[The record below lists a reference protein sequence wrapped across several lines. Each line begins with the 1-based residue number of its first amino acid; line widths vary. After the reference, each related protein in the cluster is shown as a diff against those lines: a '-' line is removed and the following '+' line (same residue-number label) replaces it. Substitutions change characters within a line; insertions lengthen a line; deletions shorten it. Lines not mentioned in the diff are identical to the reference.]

1 MNFLIRRTPAKR
13 PTMID
18 ETNHPKQINKLYP
31 FWLKGTLILLGL
43 CLIVITLLYS
53 RFILLPLAIAALI
66 SMLLSPVIERLESWK
81 LGRVIS
87 ILAALSVIIIFLA
100 GLVALLTI
108 QVVQFSDNLPEVA
121 EKIKSSSS
129 EGIQFIES
137 VSGIDE
143 ETLNGY
149 LKNGIN
155 NLFDAGGGFLTS
167 LADATKGTFI
177 IVGLLPIFIFFML
190 YYKEMYQTF
199 LEETFKKSHN
209 SEIDVVIKKV
219 QKVTQNYL
227 VGLFTVMGIMAVLNT
242 IGLLIIGL
250 DYAIFFAVFAAF
262 LANIPYVGS
271 ILCAFPAV
279 LYALLFGDSLILPL
293 LVIGVFT
300 TVQLIESNFITP
312 KVIGSKVSI
321 NPFVAIIALLIGGHV
336 WGIAGMVLFIPMI
349 GILRVGF
356 SKVQSLEPYGY
367 LLGNI
372 IDYSESKRKND
383 QK

>member
-1 MNFLIRRTPAKR
+1 MT
-13 PTMID
+13 D
-18 ETNHPKQINKLYP
+18 ETNHPKQKNEPYP

-43 CLIVITLLYS
+43 CLIVITLIHG

-66 SMLLSPVIERLESWK
+66 AMLLSPVIERLESWK

-100 GLVALLTI
+100 GLVVLLTI

-129 EGIQFIES
+129 QGIQFIEG

-143 ETLNGY
+143 ETLNEY

-167 LADATKGTFI
+167 LADATKGTLI
-177 IVGLLPIFIFFML
+177 ILGLLPIFIFFML

-219 QKVTQNYL
+219 QKVTQNNL
-227 VGLFTVMGIMAVLNT
+227 VGLFTVMGIMAILNT
-242 IGLLIIGL
+242 IGLLLLGL

-262 LANIPYVGS
+262 LAIIPYVGS
-271 ILCAFPAV
+271 ILGAFPAV

-356 SKVQSLEPYGY
+356 SQVEALEPYGY
-367 LLGNI
+367 LLGNV
-372 IDYSESKRKND
+372 IDYSESKRKA
-383 QK
+383 KK